1 MSTQFIVMGVS
12 GSGKSTVGRMLAET
26 WGVPF
31 IEGDTLHSEVSV
43 AKMAAGI
50 PLDDADRLPWLD
62 RIGEAVAAA
71 AASGRGAVVSCSA
84 LKLAY
89 RDRLRVATGPHL
101 RFAMLD
107 LRREVLETRMGER
120 KGHYMPPS
128 LLDSQLR
135 TLERPKGEA
144 DVLVVDGE
152 APLAD
157 ITDSICRWRV
167 DLLTAG
173 ETW

>member
-89 RDRLRVATGPHL
+89 RDRLRVAAGPHL

-120 KGHYMPPS
+120 KGHYMPPRFS
-128 LLDSQLR
+128 TASYARWKDRKARPTCLLSMVKPRLPISP
-135 TLERPKGEA
+135 TPSAG
-144 DVLVVDGE
+144 GGW
-152 APLAD
+152 
-157 ITDSICRWRV
+157 IC
-167 DLLTAG
+167 
-173 ETW
+173 

>member
-12 GSGKSTVGRMLAET
+12 GSGKSTVGQMLAER
-26 WGVPF
+26 WDVPF
-31 IEGDTLHSEVSV
+31 IEGDTLHSTTSV
-43 AKMAAGI
+43 AKMAAGV
-50 PLDDADRLPWLD
+50 PLDDADRFPWLD
-62 RIGEAVAAA
+62 RVGEAMTTA

-89 RDRLRVATGPHL
+89 RDRLRATAGPHL

-120 KGHYMPPS
+120 VGHYMPTS

-135 TLERPKGEA
+135 TLEHPAGET
-144 DVLVVDGE
+144 DVLIVDGE
-152 APLAD
+152 APLSE
-157 ITDSICRWRV
+157 ITDAICRWRV
-167 DLLTAG
+167 ELLTAG